1 MITQLVGNG
10 RVLVTVNTDGQWETL
25 FYPYA
30 GQFQHLRETRLG
42 IFEPASRAFH
52 WLTANNGFELTL
64 SDSATGNSPE
74 STWKGNGLVV
84 KATDHVHPNHDLII
98 RVITVRADPA
108 RDVRIFA
115 YQSLNIAESMYQDT
129 AYVDE
134 NRHMLL
140 HYKRGFYFGFFSHPN
155 FTRAAC
161 GEHTVKGLK
170 GTYVD
175 AEDGVLS
182 GRTISHGAADSVL
195 QWDVTARPDSDTIVR
210 MFVALGRGLEATQ
223 RVRDYVRSGDP
234 SRFERESVAF
244 RRSWVGHHP
253 PRAPGDLS
261 DRARDLYSRS
271 IFVLRNVASSNGA
284 VVASPDLS
292 SIIWGDTYNY
302 CWWRDGGY
310 VAKAMDE
317 AGLYENADRFLS
329 FAAVCQAPGGYWVH
343 RHFPDGEVGSTWH
356 PPPFLQID
364 QTATVVGAVWHHYKR
379 FGDLDRLLERWPMV
393 KSAANF
399 LTSFRDT
406 TSRLPAASFDL
417 WEETN
422 GIHTYSTSVVIHAL
436 ERAARI
442 ASELGKDPT
451 RWRAA
456 SLEIHQA
463 ALTHLWDASAQRLLR
478 SLVPLDTRLDASAL
492 LALKHGLFEWSDP
505 RSRIVVDTVE
515 KRLWSPTVGGLARY
529 EGDEY
534 YGVENPWVICTLW
547 LAEARLNLGETG
559 RCRELIEWV
568 ATHATPTLLLSEQ
581 VDARTAEPRS
591 ATPLTWSHSTFV
603 DVVNK
608 YRRVMSGSGPLD
620 E

>member
-10 RVLVTVNTDGQWETL
+10 RVLLTLNSDGQWENL
-25 FYPYA
+25 FYPFA

-42 IFEPASRAFH
+42 VFEAESRRFH
-52 WLTANNGFELTL
+52 WLTAKNGFDLTQ
-64 SDSATGNSPE
+64 SDSATGNAPQSV
-74 STWKGNGLVV
+74 WKGEGIELR
-84 KATDHVHPNHDLII
+84 ATDHVHPNHDLLI
-98 RVITVRADPA
+98 RVLTVRADPA
-108 RDVRIFA
+108 RDLRLFA
-115 YQSLNIAESMYQDT
+115 YHSLNITESMYQDT

-134 NRHMLL
+134 SRRMLL

-161 GEHTVKGLK
+161 GEHTVKGLQ

-175 AEDGVLS
+175 AEDGVLV

-195 QWDVTARPDSDTIVR
+195 QWDVTARPDEDATVR
-210 MFVALGRGLEATQ
+210 LFVALGRGLEATQ

-253 PRAPGDLS
+253 PRSPSHLS
-261 DRARDLYSRS
+261 ERARDLYSRS

-284 VVASPDLS
+284 IIASPDLS
-292 SIIWGDTYNY
+292 SLLSGDTYNY
-302 CWWRDGGY
+302 CWWRDGGF

-329 FAAVCQAPGGYWVH
+329 FASACQGPAGFWVH

-356 PPPFLQID
+356 PPPFLQVD

-393 KSAANF
+393 KAAANF
-399 LTSFRDT
+399 LSGFRDAG
-406 TSRLPAASFDL
+406 SRLPAASFDL

-422 GIHTYSTSVVIHAL
+422 GIHTYSTAVVIHAL

-463 ALTHLWDASAQRLLR
+463 ALDRLWDPSLGRLLR
-478 SLVPLDTRLDASAL
+478 SFEPRDERIDSSAL
-492 LALKHGLFEWSDP
+492 LALKHGLMDWSDP
-505 RSRIVVDTVE
+505 RARQVVEGVE
-515 KRLWSPTVGGLARY
+515 KRLWSPTIGGLARY

-534 YGVENPWVICTLW
+534 YGVENPWIICTLW
-547 LAEARLNLGETG
+547 LAEARLNLGDPE

-568 ATHATPTLLLSEQ
+568 ASHATPTLLLSEQ
-581 VDARTAEPRS
+581 IDARTGEPKS
-591 ATPLTWSHSTFV
+591 ATPLTWSHSTYV
-603 DVVNK
+603 DVLNK
-608 YRRVMSGSGPLD
+608 YRRVISGSGPLD